1 MTDEEK
7 KILLEM
13 FDGKMEI
20 CYDLDNQLVIYT
32 GRYPDPYCDK
42 AKDLG
47 GEEIWNDY
55 DLGGEG

>member
-1 MTDEEK
+1 MTEEEK

-32 GRYPDPYCDK
+32 GRYPDPYC
-42 AKDLG
+42 A
-47 GEEIWNDY
+47 EEEDWSGL